1 MFTVN
6 EYKILF
12 NHRWH
17 LRTSDYGNGRYDTV
31 CEIYTQCTTTLTKRI
46 IYREKPSFTGV
57 AKLHPNDQVDKLV
70 GKKVALLNAM
80 ITGYRVDRVSG
91 QKKPDYH
98 LEFYIKSKRTA
109 IWKAFW
115 QWVASWP
122 NQTAS

>member
-31 CEIYTQCTTTLTKRI
+31 CEIYNTGI
-46 IYREKPSFTGV
+46 EKSSSKPISTGV